1 METSGTFVQAFDEG
15 RAPVATR
22 SVGRDCYIPTTL
34 RRPHLLRRRAILAA
48 HPEVAA
54 LIGHD
59 PRTAAITL
67 AVVLGQ
73 TLVAALCGWL
83 GSAYWWVAILA
94 AIGLGAFANHAM
106 FVVIHDA
113 THDVIFK
120 GLSANK
126 WLGILADL
134 PNTLP
139 TAMGFRCYHI
149 RHHSHLGDYDYD
161 ADLPSHW
168 EARLFG
174 RSWYGKAAWMFFFPV
189 FQGFR
194 LGRLKATVP
203 MWGRWTFINGACV
216 FLYDAIVLALFG
228 PNALLYLFASF
239 WFSVGGLHPLAARW
253 ISEHYTF
260 DPAQETFDYYGGL
273 NLVAL
278 NIGYHNEH
286 HDFPDVPWSLLPRL
300 KATAPSFY
308 DELKTHESWSGLLLR
323 FIFDDSFALYTR
335 VDRSPATSPPVA

>member
-1 METSGTFVQAFDEG
+1 METHAARANAFQREQIVAAG
-15 RAPVATR
+15 PVA
-22 SVGRDCYIPTTL
+22 RDSFLPTTL
-34 RRPHLLRRRAILAA
+34 KRPHPPRRRAILAA
-48 HPEVAA
+48 HPEVAS

-73 TLVAALCGWL
+73 TLVAAFCGGL
-83 GSAYWWVAILA
+83 GLGYWWVAVLL

-113 THDVIFK
+113 CHDVIFK

-126 WLGILADL
+126 WVGILADL

-161 ADLPSHW
+161 ADLPSRW
-168 EARLFG
+168 EARVFG
-174 RSWYGKAAWMFFFPV
+174 RTWYGKAAWMFFFPL

-194 LGRLKATVP
+194 LRRLKATVP
-203 MWGRWTFINGACV
+203 MWGRWTFINAACV
-216 FLYDAIVLALFG
+216 FLYDALVLVLLG

-260 DPAQETFDYYGGL
+260 DAAQETFDYYGSL
-273 NLVAL
+273 NIVAL

-286 HDFPDVPWSLLPRL
+286 HDFPDVPWTLLPRL
-300 KATAPSFY
+300 KEMAPSFY
-308 DELKTHESWSGLLLR
+308 DGLATHASWSGLLVR
-323 FIFDDSFALYTR
+323 FIFDDSFTLFTR
-335 VDRSPATSPPVA
+335 VDRSPATSPPVS

>member
-1 METSGTFVQAFDEG
+1 METSGTCVHAYEEG
-15 RAPVATR
+15 PVPVETR
-22 SVGRDCYIPTTL
+22 PAGRDAYIPTHL
-34 RRPHLLRRRAILAA
+34 KRPHPLRRRAILAA
-48 HPEVAA
+48 HPEVAT

-59 PRTAAITL
+59 PRTALITL

-73 TLVAALCGWL
+73 TLVAALCGAL
-83 GSAYWWVAILA
+83 GLEYWWVAVLA

-113 THDVIFK
+113 THDVIFAN
-120 GLSANK
+120 LSANK
-126 WLGILADL
+126 WVGILADL
-134 PNTLP
+134 PNTVP

-149 RHHSHLGDYDYD
+149 RHHSHLGDYYYD

-168 EARLFG
+168 EARMFG
-174 RSWYGKAAWMFFFPV
+174 RTWYGKAAWMFFFPV

-203 MWGRWTFINGACV
+203 MWGRWTFINGACAL
-216 FLYDAIVLALFG
+216 LYDAIVLALFG
-228 PNALLYLFASF
+228 PNAILYLFASF

-260 DPAQETFDYYGGL
+260 DPAQETFDYYGSL

-286 HDFPDVPWSLLPRL
+286 HDFPDVPWSLLPAL
-300 KATAPSFY
+300 KAMAPSFY
-308 DELKTHESWSGLLLR
+308 DGLKTHASWSGLLVR
-323 FIFDDSFALYTR
+323 FILDDSFTLFTR
-335 VDRSPATSPPVA
+335 VDRSPATSPPAA